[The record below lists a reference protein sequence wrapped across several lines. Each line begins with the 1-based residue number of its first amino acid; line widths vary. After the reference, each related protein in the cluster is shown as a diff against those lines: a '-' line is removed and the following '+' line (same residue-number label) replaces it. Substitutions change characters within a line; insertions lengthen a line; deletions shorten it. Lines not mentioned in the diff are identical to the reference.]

1 MPTKVT
7 KPETPVEVKPAN
19 VFDREAFFQLHTRLD
34 EYGEEV
40 QDVIYPFAGR
50 VAEFRFLYPD
60 GRIITDMIEQR
71 CSTNFAA
78 VKCFVY
84 RNMEDEQ
91 PIATAIAT
99 RELDTSSDF
108 GRRFYECAETA
119 AVVRAL
125 RLLGIGV
132 DILEEDFEIA
142 EQLISEKKG
151 KKDDKPDAGKQ
162 EGEAPAEAKADP
174 GKEKKTQKEKATPAD
189 AAPKPVKEKGKTEV
203 PVTDDDAMS
212 VVITTTSSKTLK
224 GKTFAEAVTIAKDMD
239 AFANFLKGL
248 IEKGTP
254 AERKGAEVTLA
265 SISG

>member
-7 KPETPVEVKPAN
+7 KPETHVEVQPTN
-19 VFDREAFFQLHTRLD
+19 VFDREAFFQLHTRLN
-34 EYGEEV
+34 EYGDEV
-40 QDVIYPFAGR
+40 QDIIYPFSGR
-50 VAEFRFLYPD
+50 IAEFRFLYPD
-60 GRIITDMIEQR
+60 GRIITEMVEPR
-71 CSTNFAA
+71 CSNNFAT
-78 VKCFVY
+78 VKCLVY
-84 RNMEDEQ
+84 RNMEDER

-99 RELDTSSDF
+99 RELDTGSDF

-142 EQLISEKKG
+142 EQLISEKKN
-151 KKDDKPDAGKQ
+151 KSNDK
-162 EGEAPAEAKADP
+162 P
-174 GKEKKTQKEKATPAD
+174 GKEKQEENKTKERRGDEPVGKA
-189 AAPKPVKEKGKTEV
+189 EV

-212 VVITTTSSKTLK
+212 VVITTTSSKALK
-224 GKTFAEAVTIAKDMD
+224 GKTFAEALNVAKDMD
-239 AFANFLKGL
+239 AFANFLKGI

-254 AERKGAEVTLA
+254 AEKKAAEVTLA